1 MARKYRKNEIAVL
14 VSSNIELMEKQF
26 QSNKG
31 ENI

>member
-1 MARKYRKNEIAVL
+1 MARKYRKNEIVVL
-14 VSSNIELMEKQF
+14 VRSNIELMEKQS